1 MRFFHASPRKTT
13 VTWLGWSLALCLI
26 VGSQLGAQ
34 AQQLM
39 FGPRVGFGFN
49 TNLRSSELI
58 IRNSDELDAFKLSL
72 QNAQPEAQLGIF
84 GRLGLGP
91 AYVQPELL
99 FTTTAVD
106 YTVENLLEGEKGIF
120 RERVYHLAMPVMG
133 GLKFG
138 WFRVQ
143 AGPVCRIHLASSS
156 ELTDIDGLRR
166 SFDQSTLGL
175 QAGIGFDLGEK
186 VALDLRYE
194 APLSRDNDEISFLG
208 QDHDLSSQGGQIV
221 TSLGI
226 SF

>member
-1 MRFFHASPRKTT
+1 MLTT
-13 VTWLGWSLALCLI
+13 TSSLSRLAAATRCGWLLALGLLL
-26 VGSQLGAQ
+26 GSQAVH

-49 TNLRSSELI
+49 TAMRSSELI
-58 IRNSDELDAFKLSL
+58 IRNSNDLDALKLSL
-72 QNAQPEAQLGIF
+72 QNAHPEAQIGFF

-91 AYVQPELL
+91 VFIQPELL
-99 FTTTAVD
+99 FTTTATD
-106 YTVENLLEGEKGIF
+106 YTVQNLLDGESGIF

-133 GLKFG
+133 GLRMG
-138 WFRVQ
+138 WFRLQ
-143 AGPVCRIHLASSS
+143 AGPVYRLHLASSS
-156 ELTDIDGLRR
+156 ELTQIEGLRR

-175 QAGIGFDLGEK
+175 QAGVGVDLGEK

-194 APLSRDNDEISFLG
+194 APLTRDDDEISFLG
-208 QDHDLSSQGGQIV
+208 NSHELSTFGGQIV

>member
-1 MRFFHASPRKTT
+1 MRFFHAYTRKTAS
-13 VTWLGWSLALCLI
+13 TWLGWSLALCLI
-26 VGSQLGAQ
+26 VGSQLGAR

-49 TNLRSSELI
+49 TSMRTSELI
-58 IRNSDELDAFKLSL
+58 IRNGDDLDAFKLSL
-72 QNAQPEAQLGIF
+72 QNAQPEAQLGVF

-91 AYVQPELL
+91 VYLQPELL

-106 YTVENLLEGEKGIF
+106 YTVENLLDGEEGIF

-133 GLKFG
+133 GFKFG

-143 AGPVCRIHLASSS
+143 AGPVYRIHLASSS
-156 ELTDIDGLRR
+156 ELTDIEGLRR

-175 QAGIGFDLGEK
+175 QAGVGFDLGQK
-186 VALDLRYE
+186 VALDVRYE
-194 APLSRDNDEISFLG
+194 APLSRDDNEISFLG
-208 QDHDLSSQGGQIV
+208 RDHDLSTHGGQIV